1 MLCAHSCRKS
11 SCILNEFAQSCE
23 KGSCIINMGLSGSSP
38 GRCFGSSTGTCFGSD
53 LTSYDLL
60 IIAYDNA
67 AYQSPSTLGDV
78 GGGGGLQVFGRPEMK
93 KLRNQ
98 SFSLFPSNGISTCF
112 FLLTNE
118 SVSLHRG
125 LHLAICELIVINI
138 ITRHLRHTQPDVQW
152 SPHTDA
158 VECPL
163 CSSCW
168 DILRFFTDD

>member
-1 MLCAHSCRKS
+1 MSKVQKVRYSALGGFHQGRPADP
-11 SCILNEFAQSCE
+11 
-23 KGSCIINMGLSGSSP
+23 P
-38 GRCFGSSTGTCFGSD
+38 GGGVAKTGQTR
-53 LTSYDLL
+53 TW
-60 IIAYDNA
+60 
-67 AYQSPSTLGDV
+67 

>member
-1 MLCAHSCRKS
+1 MKCKFKNRLR
-11 SCILNEFAQSCE
+11 
-23 KGSCIINMGLSGSSP
+23 GLPSRTSGRPP
-38 GRCFGSSTGTCFGSD
+38 GGVPKTGQTR
-53 LTSYDLL
+53 TW
-60 IIAYDNA
+60 
-67 AYQSPSTLGDV
+67 
-78 GGGGGLQVFGRPEMK
+78 GGGGVQVFGRPEMK

>member
-1 MLCAHSCRKS
+1 MFNTTMAIFQVAGIPADKIFWRGWIPWYEGESIR
-11 SCILNEFAQSCE
+11 
-23 KGSCIINMGLSGSSP
+23 GLPS
-38 GRCFGSSTGTCFGSD
+38 R
-53 LTSYDLL
+53 TS
-60 IIAYDNA
+60 
-67 AYQSPSTLGDV
+67 
-78 GGGGGLQVFGRPEMK
+78 GRPPRGGFAKTGQTRTWGGEGGYRYSDVRKWK

>member
-1 MLCAHSCRKS
+1 MFQMK
-11 SCILNEFAQSCE
+11 LNQLR
-23 KGSCIINMGLSGSSP
+23 GLPSRTSGRPP
-38 GRCFGSSTGTCFGSD
+38 GGGGCKNRTNSD
-53 LTSYDLL
+53 V
-60 IIAYDNA
+60 
-67 AYQSPSTLGDV
+67 GGG

>member
-1 MLCAHSCRKS
+1 MVISTFEMDFDVSIVLIGTIR
-11 SCILNEFAQSCE
+11 
-23 KGSCIINMGLSGSSP
+23 GLPSRTSGRP
-38 GRCFGSSTGTCFGSD
+38 
-53 LTSYDLL
+53 
-60 IIAYDNA
+60 
-67 AYQSPSTLGDV
+67 P
-78 GGGGGLQVFGRPEMK
+78 GGGGCKNRTNSDVGGLQVFGRPEMK